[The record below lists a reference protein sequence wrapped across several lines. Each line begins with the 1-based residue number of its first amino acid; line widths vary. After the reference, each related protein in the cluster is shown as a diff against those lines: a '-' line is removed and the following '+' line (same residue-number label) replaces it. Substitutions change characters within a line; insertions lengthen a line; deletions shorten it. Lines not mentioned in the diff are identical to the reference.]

1 MLAPAEPE
9 GTMSSCLKRTL
20 ARTLAA
26 SAFALCAASTAI
38 AAVVTADLTR
48 VAGNTWDASF
58 TVRADP
64 GQTVEAFSIY
74 FDWTQVSNL
83 VVWASPAD
91 WDSLT
96 LQADAALASDGI
108 FDTLTLADGIAEGNS
123 LGGFTARFDW
133 ADAAGPSMLRFT
145 VNDPVTFDSLET
157 GVVTSSTGDGGGT
170 QMPEPGTAGLL
181 LAALVG
187 LLVRSRDGRR
197 LRVPDAH

>member
-1 MLAPAEPE
+1 
-9 GTMSSCLKRTL
+9 MSSCLKRAL
-20 ARTLAA
+20 ARALAA
-26 SAFALCAASTAI
+26 SAFALCAASTAS

-96 LQADAALASDGI
+96 LPADAALASDGL
-108 FDTLTLADGIAEGNS
+108 FDTLALAGGITEGSS

-133 ADAAGPSMLRFT
+133 ADAAGPSMLRYT
-145 VNDPVTFDSLET
+145 INDPVTFAELELGAAAIT
-157 GVVTSSTGDGGGT
+157 IGGGGGSNV
-170 QMPEPGTAGLL
+170 PEPASWALILVAMGG
-181 LAALVG
+181 LAAVG
-187 LLVRSRDGRR
+187 RNARKLNG
-197 LRVPDAH
+197 